1 MLQVQ
6 FPSLPPLAQLD
17 DRYTIHRASARKAYH
32 SFHPKA
38 SIRKQH
44 TVVLLPACA
53 TMTGVLAKS
62 PPASA
67 VAPPSPQT
75 ASAAMSSSAPS
86 SSSSFTT
93 TTMPQRPRH
102 HVRSVTQQSMAFA
115 SSSPSSTASTASFT
129 LTPPR
134 RHSASKMNFH
144 PFPVASSP
152 AGTPP
157 APSKAKST
165 AASAAEIAA
174 ANLPTPPPS
183 SVDVSPSKSVEES
196 TSALLDGDDAA
207 RLRRLMDAQSKR
219 RPRLMRL
226 TPAYASLPGRL
237 SSEPQT
243 APLDGS
249 MQRMEESA
257 QNSGSRSPPSQDPR
271 RNMTAALEPPRA
283 LQLDMS
289 NLPSPSAGDST
300 APQSTSELNEIRTK
314 SGRLIKPSL
323 KSSSHFVVGG
333 RSDQEP
339 ATARPARAKST
350 PNTPSVPKAVQ
361 FDTKLEHIKV
371 FKFKQRPT
379 AISRQGSPEQTETET
394 EEEREVFPFVNY
406 ARRSPTSGNSTTS
419 SPAASSAVA
428 GVAET
433 DEQLILRLPNFPS
446 SARLSVDKEIFL
458 ERIYLADDLRS
469 VKGTVRVRNIAFEK
483 WVAVRFTLDDWVTV
497 NEVSADYAES
507 VKDGESDRFTFS
519 IKLNELLNW
528 PRGAGGHETKTMF
541 LCLRYRT
548 GGNAEFWDNNDGLN
562 YQLDFRKRQLP
573 PTPLP
578 TPNVGGARATRSSSV
593 NSHTLQTSP
602 QARAIAL
609 ARRSGVHNNK
619 SGAGFVEDLR
629 RELDRLKSDEE
640 VETAPVLTKRPSA
653 AVADV
658 ARRSSPPVSP
668 GQRSG
673 SPLWSARY
681 DWGESLRNSSTA
693 QARSRNA
700 VLDYFTAKPPSGTP
714 HSLSGSSAQPNVKV
728 SGSSPASGE
737 SSALPTP
744 TLNSF
749 GPVRSGM
756 FSPAVGDVMAHHQ
769 PITSRQT
776 SATSS
781 PDKLNVPLL
790 GHDGRMSPLVP
801 GTPSPGASPTR
812 RPGSSK
818 FFSYPPQRR
827 GGNSPISSQLAS
839 PMDSDEDD
847 DNSNGAENNG
857 SPVTRSPAPPKI
869 ITVPRSSVRKGS
881 IDKQDGLI
889 LANYDN
895 EPSSPPSSTLSP
907 SMSISS
913 ADSDATGVSTPGL
926 VTPEESNLAAAME
939 QLDPSLTPR
948 LTPRRHWSPSNS
960 NRSSTDRPRSAADLS
975 ELIQKYCWS
984 SDITPGTAP
993 IPEGL
998 AIGGGSDLIGSTAAA
1013 AAGTGGLYALDGRT
1027 TPLSGTATPTMER

>member
-1 MLQVQ
+1 
-6 FPSLPPLAQLD
+6 
-17 DRYTIHRASARKAYH
+17 
-32 SFHPKA
+32 
-38 SIRKQH
+38 
-44 TVVLLPACA
+44 
-53 TMTGVLAKS
+53 
-62 PPASA
+62 
-67 VAPPSPQT
+67 
-75 ASAAMSSSAPS
+75 
-86 SSSSFTT
+86 
-93 TTMPQRPRH
+93 
-102 HVRSVTQQSMAFA
+102 
-115 SSSPSSTASTASFT
+115 
-129 LTPPR
+129 
-134 RHSASKMNFH
+134 
-144 PFPVASSP
+144 
-152 AGTPP
+152 
-157 APSKAKST
+157 
-165 AASAAEIAA
+165 
-174 ANLPTPPPS
+174 
-183 SVDVSPSKSVEES
+183 
-196 TSALLDGDDAA
+196 
-207 RLRRLMDAQSKR
+207 MDAQAKR

-226 TPAYASLPGRL
+226 TPAFASLPGRL
-237 SSEPQT
+237 SSAPQT
-243 APLDGS
+243 APLPL
-249 MQRMEESA
+249 ESSPLA
-257 QNSGSRSPPSQDPR
+257 SEAAGNKPAALPSPPSQDPR
-271 RNMTAALEPPRA
+271 RTMPALEPPRA

-289 NLPSPSAGDST
+289 NLPSPSAGDVS

-323 KSSSHFVVGG
+323 KSSSYFLGG

-350 PNTPSVPKAVQ
+350 PNTPAVPKAVQ
-361 FDTKLEHIKV
+361 FDTHLEHVKV

-379 AISRQGSPEQTETET
+379 AISRSGSPEQTETET

-406 ARRSPTSGNSTTS
+406 ARRTSPTTLHNSGSA
-419 SPAASSAVA
+419 SPSGPASAGAVA

-433 DEQLILRLPNFPS
+433 EEQLILRLPNFPS

-497 NEVSADYAES
+497 NEVSADYSES

-528 PRGAGGHETKTMF
+528 PRGAGSHETKTMF

-578 TPNVGGARATRSSSV
+578 TPNLGARPTRAHSI
-593 NSHTLQTSP
+593 NGTTLQLLP
-602 QARAIAL
+602 QARAIAM
-609 ARRSGVHNNK
+609 ARRSGVHQGK
-619 SGAGFVEDLR
+619 GSSGVGFVEDLR

-640 VETAPVLTKRPSA
+640 VETAPVLTKK
-653 AVADV
+653 AVAGADLQMGL
-658 ARRSSPPVSP
+658 RSQRGSSPPVSP

-693 QARSRNA
+693 QARSRSA
-700 VLDYFTAKPPSGTP
+700 VYDYFTAKPTTTP
-714 HSLSGSSAQPNVKV
+714 HSVSSLATPSASASSPRQPNFLV
-728 SGSSPASGE
+728 SETSPTSNE

-744 TLNSF
+744 TLNTF

-776 SATSS
+776 SAASS
-781 PDKLNVPLL
+781 PDKLGVPLL
-790 GHDGRMSPLVP
+790 GGDGRMSPIQV

-812 RPGSSK
+812 RPSSNK

-827 GGNSPISSQLAS
+827 GGNSPHSSQLAS
-839 PMDSDEDD
+839 PMGSDSDDDD
-847 DNSNGAENNG
+847 DNADDSG
-857 SPVTRSPAPPKI
+857 SPVTRSSAAPKI
-869 ITVPRSSVRKGS
+869 ITVARSSVRKAS
-881 IDKQDGLI
+881 MDKHDGLI

-895 EPSSPPSSTLSP
+895 EPSSPPSSAFSP

-913 ADSDATGVSTPGL
+913 TDSDVTASTPGL
-926 VTPEESNLAAAME
+926 VTPEESSLA
-939 QLDPSLTPR
+939 QQDPSLTPR
-948 LTPRRHWSPSNS
+948 LTPRRHWSPPPPASNVVL
-960 NRSSTDRPRSAADLS
+960 NSSPAATGRPRSAADLS

-984 SDITPGTAP
+984 SETTPGTAP

-998 AIGGGSDLIGSTAAA
+998 SIGGVNVGDELIGSTTAAA
-1013 AAGTGGLYALDGRT
+1013 AAGGLYALEGRT
-1027 TPLSGTATPTMER
+1027 PPLSGAATPTLDR